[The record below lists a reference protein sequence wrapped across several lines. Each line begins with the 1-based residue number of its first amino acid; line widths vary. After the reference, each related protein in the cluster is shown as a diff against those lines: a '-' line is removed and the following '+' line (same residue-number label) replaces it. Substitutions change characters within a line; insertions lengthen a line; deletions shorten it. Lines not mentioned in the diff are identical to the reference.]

1 MTRLRR
7 FDPSHDDGAALRAL
21 HARALRDAGTDPTDV
36 PATEDLDRIRETYLD
51 AGGEFLVGVP
61 DGGNEHG
68 GDDGTAHGG
77 GSEAADGEDAAAHGG
92 AGEAAV
98 VAMGGFRPLADVG
111 AGGHEGFE
119 GGSADPAHAVELFR
133 IAVAPEQQ
141 GKGLGSRLL
150 DELEVRAA
158 ETGADWVVLT
168 TAARQDRGVGLY
180 RSRGYDE
187 VGRMRQGPY
196 ELVRFEKRLKRN
208 SSGN

>member
-141 GKGLGSRLL
+141 GKGLG
-150 DELEVRAA
+150 
-158 ETGADWVVLT
+158 VLT